1 MNHNRSYLSAGAVR
15 AECLRPSDRSLGV
28 LILGSSILLLFCNA
42 PASPSPAVE
51 PDSVSVVH
59 VTPEF
64 ASVKVGDTA
73 LLTARVLSHANAEIS
88 PDVAWSVRDPLI
100 VHPITSSALQ
110 VSTRAEKPGSTWV
123 VAQVSSKRDSTRL
136 VVQDSARAPGPGS
149 VACDTSRSG
158 LRFLG
163 NFEQPSPFSDWE
175 LEEASSRSWSHTAAT
190 LSRECKGSVRLELR
204 KSDPEVAGS
213 FRSEIKLNSDTLG
226 NGGVPTPDGMTPIGQ
241 LGSEVWWGWSVYI
254 PSDWIFEKEY
264 APETLMQVSQTGRS
278 PAFSVGIDG
287 DEFVTETRYGHG
299 RQEEATIITL
309 VTSRTPVVRGVW
321 TDWVVHAKWS
331 GEGDGVLEVWKNGT
345 QIVNRAG
352 PTAYSDWTPRPYPKW
367 GIYKWS
373 WKGTGSI
380 VTARSLYID
389 AVRITDG
396 EHGSYAQVAPR

>member
-1 MNHNRSYLSAGAVR
+1 MKQHRAYVSADTVR
-15 AECLRPSDRSLGV
+15 AGL
-28 LILGSSILLLFCNA
+28 LILGSSVLLLFCNA
-42 PASPSPAVE
+42 PASPNLAVE
-51 PDSVSVVH
+51 PDSVSAVY

-73 LLTARVLSHANAEIS
+73 LLTARVLGHAGTEIS
-88 PDVAWSVRDPLI
+88 PDIAWSVRDTLI
-100 VHPITSSALQ
+100 VHPITSAALQ
-110 VSTRAEKPGSTWV
+110 VSTLAEKPGSTWV
-123 VAQVSSKRDSTRL
+123 VAAVSAMRDSTRV
-136 VVQDSARAPGPGS
+136 VVQDSAPAPES
-149 VACDTSRSG
+149 VACDTNTSD
-158 LRFLG
+158 LRFAG

-175 LEEASSRSWSHTAAT
+175 LEEASARSWSHAAAT
-190 LSRECKGSVRLELR
+190 LSRECRGSVRFELR
-204 KSDPEVAGS
+204 KSDPQVAGS
-213 FRSEIKLNSDTLG
+213 FRTEIKLNSDTLG

-299 RQEEATIITL
+299 RQEAATIITL
-309 VTSRTPVVRGVW
+309 VTSRTPVSQGAW

-331 GEGDGVLEVWKNGT
+331 GGSDGVLEVWKNGT
-345 QIVNRAG
+345 QVVNRGG
-352 PTAYSDWTPRPYPKW
+352 PNAYSDWTPRPYPKW

-373 WKGTGSI
+373 WNGTSSI
-380 VTARSLYID
+380 VTTRSLYID

-396 EHGSYAQVAPR
+396 QHGSYAQVAPR